1 MTTGRQGRG
10 RRRRGAPLGRPGD
23 HVWGRPGVACG
34 PVLIPPAGRE
44 GLRSRFRW
52 LTARRSTVAQPG
64 PVHTGLTEDPDAV
77 ADRLLVLPI
86 EG

>member
-1 MTTGRQGRG
+1 M
-10 RRRRGAPLGRPGD
+10 RPGAY
-23 HVWGRPGVACG
+23 PT
-34 PVLIPPAGRE
+34 AGRE
-44 GLRSRFRW
+44 RLGSRFRW
-52 LTARRSTVAQPG
+52 LTAPRTTVVQPG